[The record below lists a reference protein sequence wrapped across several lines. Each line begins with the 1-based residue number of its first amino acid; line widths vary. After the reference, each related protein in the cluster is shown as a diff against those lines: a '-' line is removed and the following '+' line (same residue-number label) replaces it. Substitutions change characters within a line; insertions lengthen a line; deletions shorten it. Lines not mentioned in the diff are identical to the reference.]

1 MLKILSCFTS
11 FFLFIFFSISTSV
24 FANAPFTSAIVV
36 NSNNGKILYSYN
48 ADDKIYPASLTKM
61 MTAYVVFDN
70 IKKGVIGLYD
80 EVDKKKYHSQKLES
94 IFPYSNDV
102 TIKDLLLKI
111 IVNSL
116 NTPSEILAIETY
128 GNVKSFVDEMNKKA
142 KQFGMKDT
150 HFVNTHGLF
159 NENHYSTARD
169 LANLSIRLVNDFPE
183 YAEMFNIT
191 EYINSAED
199 LEQKTSTI
207 QQNIK
212 GVKGSKTGYIKASG
226 YNIAMWGDY
235 DFQGEDGKQKTD
247 HIFAVLIGAQT
258 RQERDE
264 LMLKL
269 LSSTIKNNF
278 NSPKNIKQS
287 AKNYDEEI
295 SSILKFFG
303 LKPEKYMSNRPKKRG
318 EGKKYDYYD
327 YINDDEYD
335 EDFELP
341 IENDRQK
348 KDEDLD
354 KNLKNMI
361 NVRDKNDVNN
371 NIDNQ
376 YEEDGEKFDN
386 NEKNNDEFMDTLK
399 NSTERNDAK
408 FNLSMR
414 TKSKNRFYIVK

>member
-1 MLKILSCFTS
+1 M
-11 FFLFIFFSISTSV
+11 
-24 FANAPFTSAIVV
+24 
-36 NSNNGKILYSYN
+36 
-48 ADDKIYPASLTKM
+48 
-61 MTAYVVFDN
+61 
-70 IKKGVIGLYD
+70 
-80 EVDKKKYHSQKLES
+80 
-94 IFPYSNDV
+94 
-102 TIKDLLLKI
+102 
-111 IVNSL
+111 
-116 NTPSEILAIETY
+116 
-128 GNVKSFVDEMNKKA
+128 
-142 KQFGMKDT
+142 
-150 HFVNTHGLF
+150 
-159 NENHYSTARD
+159 
-169 LANLSIRLVNDFPE
+169 ANLSIRLVNDFPE

-235 DFQGEDGKQKTD
+235 EFQGEDGKQKTD

-287 AKNYDEEI
+287 AKNYNEEI

-327 YINDDEYD
+327 YINDEEYD

-371 NIDNQ
+371 NVDNQ
-376 YEEDGEKFDN
+376 YEEGREKFDN

-399 NSTERNDAK
+399 NSTERNDTR
-408 FNLSMR
+408 FNLSM
-414 TKSKNRFYIVK
+414 KSKNKNRFYIVK